1 MDSVQRK
8 QTETQRCWVFAVS
21 QSQVRLP
28 VRGVNSE
35 DDVVREVTFEQRPD
49 GTRDKGM
56 RRAL

>member
-1 MDSVQRK
+1 M
-8 QTETQRCWVFAVS
+8 S